1 MSRKAAKKTKKTK
14 TKDKAKTTSQT
25 KTKNS
30 DAKKTKQTKT
40 KNNDPL
46 YSAQE
51 EACKKLF
58 DKDRLKNDFYKD
70 VKLAPAEKPEE
81 LEYKDG
87 EIGEVYDITGLSA
100 IEVISVV
107 TVIIN
112 DSDKYKR
119 PTPTV
124 PNVTKTVKTF
134 YFLIKPKNNEDEA
147 GKMFKLKANPTKNQP
162 GNGAVCVMR
171 FKAGKRNKY
180 CAQRFKSYKKIIEE
194 LFQAKTQPRKFAN
207 IIQKLFKD
215 NSDIGQADPAIAET
229 YFLLLFEIARR
240 LSNKE
245 DKTPEGERLDDLPIG
260 SAIAR
265 IIELLLDAKGE
276 NEDEKYLKKELESC
290 CCCFK
295 YKASGREKKIK
306 EINKATTGTAK
317 IPSLSFCENELEE
330 MYCKPL
336 VDHLSVGERLYWKG
350 SYKDL
355 QKFVK
360 DCIKLKGKWSQK
372 KGGGNTFKSD
382 ENRQLFINCKFDK
395 TKKYWTLD
403 FTGKHGSEVK
413 KKKIK

>member
-51 EACKKLF
+51 KACKKLF
-58 DKDRLKNDFYKD
+58 DKDRLKNDF

-112 DSDKYKR
+112 DPDKYKR

-124 PNVTKTVKTF
+124 PNVTKAVLKTF
-134 YFLIKPKNNEDEA
+134 YFLIKSKNNEDGA

-194 LFQAKTQPRKFAN
+194 LVQAKTQPRKFAN

-265 IIELLLDAKGE
+265 IIELLLHAKGE
-276 NEDEKYLKKELESC
+276 NEDEKCLKK
-290 CCCFK
+290 
-295 YKASGREKKIK
+295 
-306 EINKATTGTAK
+306 
-317 IPSLSFCENELEE
+317 
-330 MYCKPL
+330 
-336 VDHLSVGERLYWKG
+336 
-350 SYKDL
+350 
-355 QKFVK
+355 
-360 DCIKLKGKWSQK
+360 
-372 KGGGNTFKSD
+372 
-382 ENRQLFINCKFDK
+382 
-395 TKKYWTLD
+395 
-403 FTGKHGSEVK
+403 
-413 KKKIK
+413 